1 MTQSGALLV
10 SGATELSAGSGDI
23 TLRNASNNFG
33 GVVSSRGKN
42 IELTDAVDG
51 LTLGETISNATLA
64 IESSGGAISQ
74 DQPYST
80 IKSIKVVSV
89 SSFTATLGRN
99 PAAINLLNPFNDFGD
114 RVSVLGSTIG
124 LVDADDLRLGTV
136 TTSADLTIRSH
147 GPLDLGTITVGG
159 NLFANSGNGLISQ
172 VGVLLVSGNTDL
184 NAGSGDITLNHVA
197 NNFVGVV
204 RSLGK
209 DIALADGFGGLTF
222 GKTTAIGSF
231 TISSTGG
238 GIDQQTPYTSDIPI
252 IVSGLSSLLASL
264 GGSPAPIFLPHG
276 GNRFGGAVTTKAA
289 PVQISGLPLSQLA
302 AVVNAPVLVPIVVGG
317 SPGLVQQSQ
326 SVTSLL
332 PLPMLGTPGSTGA
345 VAPYP
350 LAMASP
356 SSGTATGGGTSSSS
370 TAGTATASGTAST
383 PTSEGPLRPDFR
395 VESQRAD
402 RFSMGQASL
411 VLEPGRE
418 VCMASSG
425 CGVTMNSGN
434 PDQPSGANEL
444 QINGVSSNLQ
454 LPSIQALLKGII
466 PADQAE
472 RPSSL
477 RRLAAWLLS
486 SR

>member
-1 MTQSGALLV
+1 V
-10 SGATELSAGSGDI
+10 SL
-23 TLRNASNNFG
+23 
-33 GVVSSRGKN
+33 
-42 IELTDAVDG
+42 
-51 LTLGETISNATLA
+51 
-64 IESSGGAISQ
+64 
-74 DQPYST
+74 
-80 IKSIKVVSV
+80 
-89 SSFTATLGRN
+89 
-99 PAAINLLNPFNDFGD
+99 
-114 RVSVLGSTIG
+114 LGSTVG
-124 LVDADDLRLGTV
+124 LVDVDDLRLGTV
-136 TTSADLTIRSH
+136 TTSADLTISSN
-147 GPLDLGTITVGG
+147 GPLDLGTTTVSG
-159 NLFANSGNGLISQ
+159 NLLANSGNGLISQ
-172 VGVLLVSGNTDL
+172 EGPLLVSGNTDL
-184 NAGSGDITLNHVA
+184 NAGSGDINLNHVA

-204 RSLGK
+204 SSLGK

-238 GIDQQTPYTSDIPI
+238 GIDQQTPYTSDNPI

-276 GNRFGGAVTTKAA
+276 GNRFAGAVTTKAA

-302 AVVNAPVLVPIVVGG
+302 AAVNAPVLVPIVVGG

-332 PLPMLGTPGSTGA
+332 PLPMPGTPGSTGA

-356 SSGTATGGGTSSSS
+356 SSGTATGGGTSSAS

-425 CGVTMNSGN
+425 CGGTMNSGN
-434 PDQPSGANEL
+434 PDQPGGANGL
-444 QINGVSSNLQ
+444 QINGVSSKLQ